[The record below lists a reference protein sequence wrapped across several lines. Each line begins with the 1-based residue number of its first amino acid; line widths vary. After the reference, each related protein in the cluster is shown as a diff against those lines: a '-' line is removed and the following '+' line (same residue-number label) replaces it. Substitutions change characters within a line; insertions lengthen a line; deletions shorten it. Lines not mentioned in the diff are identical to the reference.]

1 VPIPKTPCMA
11 TALHRNQPD
20 QVIGEVQVI
29 SFDLGSNPN
38 RVAPE
43 ITVKASQP
51 HLFSRLNQ
59 QGLHLYVHDQSGN
72 KLTFVE
78 CTIASGPDRIVFNA
92 MDVLDETGKSIFTP

>member
-1 VPIPKTPCMA
+1 MPIPKTPCTA
-11 TALHRNQPD
+11 TALHHDQPD

-43 ITVKASQP
+43 ITVEASP
-51 HLFSRLNQ
+51 HVFSLLNQ
-59 QGLHLYVHDQSGN
+59 QRPHLHVRDASGN

-78 CTIASGPDRIVFNA
+78 CTIASGPDPIVFKA